1 MISTKPRL
9 GGGIYTKAADV
20 GADMVGSLAGKG
32 DLGGNPQKSVNIIYA
47 VFFCHIVAP
56 RMEKHNVKRH
66 KLKHIVFFVFPAD
79 IGIGPTKNTGIEQ
92 EEDIQN
98 PAEPWTG
105 EMFIIQ
111 QGHGSAA

>member
-1 MISTKPRL
+1 
-9 GGGIYTKAADV
+9 
-20 GADMVGSLAGKG
+20 
-32 DLGGNPQKSVNIIYA
+32 
-47 VFFCHIVAP
+47 
-56 RMEKHNVKRH
+56 
-66 KLKHIVFFVFPAD
+66 LKHIVFFVFPAD

>member
-56 RMEKHNVKRH
+56 RMEKHNVKRQ
-66 KLKHIVFFVFPAD
+66 
-79 IGIGPTKNTGIEQ
+79 TN
-92 EEDIQN
+92 
-98 PAEPWTG
+98 
-105 EMFIIQ
+105 
-111 QGHGSAA
+111 